1 MDALSLNFKEPR
13 KEDSFLEDIISV
25 EHLAYVYPDLDG
37 QKGTQ
42 VFENLNLTIESGSFV
57 AILGTNGCGKST
69 LAKHFNSIL
78 LPSGGKVYVDGI
90 DTSDLNRVMAV
101 RRCVGMVFQNPD
113 NQIVAN
119 VVEEDVAFG
128 PENIGVAAPEIRRR
142 VDKALKQV
150 GMYEY
155 REHAPHLLSGGQK
168 QRVAIA
174 GVIALEP
181 KCIVLDEPTAML
193 DPRGRRDVMETVEK
207 LNREKGITVVLITH
221 HMDEAAQARR
231 VIVLDKGKVAAD
243 GTPKQV
249 FSQVEMLHKLGLAA
263 PDSVEL
269 CWALRQKG
277 FDLPLDALTPEECA
291 QALSDW
297 LKT

>member
-1 MDALSLNFKEPR
+1 M
-13 KEDSFLEDIISV
+13 EDIITV
-25 EHLAYVYPDLDG
+25 KNLAYAYPDLDG

-78 LPSGGKVYVDGI
+78 LPSGGKVYVNGI
-90 DTSDLNRVMAV
+90 DTSDLTRIMAV

-128 PENIGVAAPEIRRR
+128 PENLGVAAPEIRRR

-174 GVIALEP
+174 GIIALEP

-193 DPRGRRDVMETVEK
+193 DPRGRADVMQTVEK

-221 HMDEAAQARR
+221 HMDEAAQAQR

-249 FSQVEMLHKLGLAA
+249 FAQVEMLHKLGLAA

-277 FDLPLDALTPEECA
+277 FDLPLDALNPEECA
-291 QALSDW
+291 QALYDW
-297 LKT
+297 LKA